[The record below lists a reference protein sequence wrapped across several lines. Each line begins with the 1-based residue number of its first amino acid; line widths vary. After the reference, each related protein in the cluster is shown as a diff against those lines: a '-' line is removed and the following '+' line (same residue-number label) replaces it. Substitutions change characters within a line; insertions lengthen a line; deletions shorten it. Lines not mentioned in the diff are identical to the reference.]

1 MNSGKTI
8 DWQKL
13 REDFPILNQ
22 QVHGKPLIERFACGR
37 AIWIYN

>member
-13 REDFPILNQ
+13 RADFPILNQ
-22 QVHGKPLIERFACGR
+22 QVHGKPLI
-37 AIWIYN
+37 